1 MPVTAVLLTIL
12 DLAATAR
19 PGELEL
25 ALAEAERR
33 RLLRIGRLR
42 EALERSPRRGNARLR
57 SVLERTAGPALTR
70 SEAERLLLRL
80 VRAAGLPPPEHNVR
94 VGGHELDLLWREQR
108 LVVEVDGYAYH
119 SGRAAFERDRVRD
132 AELLASGFR
141 VLRLTWRRLV
151 EEPESVVARLAQ
163 ALAGVR

>member
-1 MPVTAVLLTIL
+1 L
-12 DLAATAR
+12 
-19 PGELEL
+19 
-25 ALAEAERR
+25 
-33 RLLRIGRLR
+33 
-42 EALERSPRRGNARLR
+42 
-57 SVLERTAGPALTR
+57 VLERTTGPALTR

-94 VGGHELDLLWREQR
+94 VGGHEPDLLWREHR
-108 LVVEVDGYAYH
+108 LVVEVDGYTYH

-163 ALAGVR
+163 ALAGVS